1 VRRIIVCVIVP
12 SFFAAC
18 HSPAS
23 PAPPHATGELPMR
36 CATDYDGPV
45 PAVVHLGTRADVEA
59 ALARAAPQAASDV
72 GRQLD
77 DVTTARLVDAMAGT
91 EHEGDGYYYR
101 VSAVFRVADGFVVAK
116 DLALWFHTLPPSG
129 AGGPPPTLT
138 DRSSLEIIGTIG
150 HVRIATQPAIHHF
163 VDLAR
168 GVYLRGVVEGP
179 RQLAHWTI
187 EADGP
192 IGDGCIIHWL

>member
-1 VRRIIVCVIVP
+1 MIVA
-12 SFFAAC
+12 SFFVAC

-23 PAPPHATGELPMR
+23 SRPPRPTEGVPTR
-36 CATDYDGPV
+36 CATDYDGPA
-45 PAVVHLGTRADVEA
+45 PAVLHLGTRTDVEA
-59 ALARAAPQAASDV
+59 ELARPAPQAASDV
-72 GRQLD
+72 ARQLD
-77 DVTTARLVDAMAGT
+77 DVTTARLVDTMAGT

-101 VSAVFRVADGFVVAK
+101 VNAVFRVADGFVVVK
-116 DLALWFHTLPPSG
+116 DLALWFHTLPQSG
-129 AGGPPPTLT
+129 GGRPPPTLT
-138 DRSSLEIIGTIG
+138 DRSSLEIIGTVG
-150 HVRIATQPAIHHF
+150 HIRIATQPAIHHF

-192 IGDGCIIHWL
+192 IGDGCTIYWL